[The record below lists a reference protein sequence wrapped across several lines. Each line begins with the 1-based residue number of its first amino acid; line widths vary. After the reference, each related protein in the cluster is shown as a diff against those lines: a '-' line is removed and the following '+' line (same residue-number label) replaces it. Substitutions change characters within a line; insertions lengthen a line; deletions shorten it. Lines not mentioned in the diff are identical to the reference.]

1 MTKITSVGH
10 SVEKWDPLHTAVGM
24 YNGRASGENRVF
36 HGFGQIGNDLYYY
49 SICHIE
55 EFHCPKILFA
65 PPIHPS
71 HSPRPPKL
79 WQLLIIL
86 LFP

>member
-24 YNGRASGENRVF
+24 YNGRASGENQVF
-36 HGFGQIGNDLYYY
+36 HGFGQIGNDFYYY

-55 EFHCPKILFA
+55 EFHCPKILCA